1 MSADQSTVKLSQV
14 PKKVPSVNDLSDF
27 RFGWNARDRIFYGLA
42 DNGNDSRE
50 VVPIGGAV
58 QGTPTAYGGFKGTCD
73 LHTDPGVPEAD
84 EWWSATEVGV
94 YANFGDVEVT
104 TMDEVFNY
112 IRWSQ
117 ATETW
122 SIETVAIN
130 MAMVQIPKVVD
141 GVWDLNVSKNL
152 EIEVKPYPFRKIADP
167 GYPYFY
173 AGAEANPAYHN
184 RLNLDGDL
192 YLSKLFAWG
201 INMPSGTPLKWLTL
215 DANKNIAFSDAPA
228 GGVTPTDNILFW
240 DAASSAYKPYTSKK
254 ISDPGYPYFML
265 TGSSSYSNV
274 LRLDGTLY
282 LTSLVAYGGI
292 QSMGTNVSG
301 AINGNVISS
310 VYSGSAIGTLQQF
323 TTYLLL
329 KSKDWAS
336 GYRPIVFG
344 NYDGNK
350 VTIDVTQD
358 LVDINMTKV
367 RFNKGTASRYL
378 YVDANKEVGYTEMP
392 AVEVR
397 VFNTENL
404 ATSRYIILEPSAK
417 YAYAIVSLYCMTQN
431 STTIVHVE
439 KNSTVYGDIA
449 FETGTDVEILGGYAS
464 LPASLAVND
473 ILKLYLPGGEGRCT
487 FRLILKRT
495 TI

>member
-1 MSADQSTVKLSQV
+1 MAEKGYWDPVLRAYRVRDVVAAIPLS
-14 PKKVPSVNDLSDF
+14 
-27 RFGWNARDRIFYGLA
+27 
-42 DNGNDSRE
+42 
-50 VVPIGGAV
+50 
-58 QGTPTAYGGFKGTCD
+58 GGFKGTCD

-112 IRWSQ
+112 IRWTQ

-173 AGAEANPAYHN
+173 AGAEANPAYHS

-215 DANKNIAFSDAPA
+215 DANRNIVFSDAPA
-228 GGVTPTDNILFW
+228 GGATPNDDILKWGVNKYAPYPTRIDDNEWI
-240 DAASSAYKPYTSKK
+240 KPYFYEADGVSFNYPIHYLPVYLDGSLTAFSLEASK
-254 ISDPGYPYFML
+254 DL
-265 TGSSSYSNV
+265 TGGSYVTYFVNSEN
-274 LRLDGTLY
+274 GIGISLY
-282 LTSLVAYGGI
+282 
-292 QSMGTNVSG
+292 
-301 AINGNVISS
+301 NG
-310 VYSGSAIGTLQQF
+310 VYKTFSIKHDSSGS
-323 TTYLLL
+323 LLL
-329 KSKDWAS
+329 SANSGSSLSDKIYIGSKTAVGSFHGEHVVVDDFN
-336 GYRPIVFG
+336 YRF
-344 NYDGNK
+344 
-350 VTIDVTQD
+350 
-358 LVDINMTKV
+358 DINMTKV

-392 AVEVR
+392 AIEVR
-397 VFNTENL
+397 IINTENL
-404 ATSRYIILEPSAK
+404 ATSRKIILEPAA
-417 YAYAIVSLYCMTQN
+417 AYNYSIVSLYCITQD
-431 STTIVHVE
+431 SSATVHVE
-439 KNSTVYGDIA
+439 YNSTSYQNFSFDSTGSIMVLGNTVY
-449 FETGTDVEILGGYAS
+449 
-464 LPASLAVND
+464 LPATLPAGGRLQ
-473 ILKLYLPGGEGRCT
+473 IALPGGEGRCT

-495 TI
+495 TF